1 MALSRR
7 SQSRSRSRL
16 TLALL
21 VLTSVTLLTLDYRGF
36 GPLESARSAVL
47 DAFAPVG
54 DAAES
59 AFEPVS
65 DAWNGA
71 TGYDELRDEN
81 DALRQQILELEGRL
95 ADGEAAQR
103 ELRQL
108 QQQLELPFVGD
119 LPTVKARIVS
129 GGVTNFDETV
139 QIDKGASSGIRT
151 GMPVVA
157 GSGLVGQVVDVGDGR
172 AAVRLVSDPSFQLG
186 VRVSGQPGLGI
197 VAGQGD
203 EVRLRA
209 SAFDI
214 STPLEPGDLLVTSGS
229 ERSAFPPDLPVG
241 RVSNVVTDDVSLQ
254 KEADVELVGNLN
266 DLLYVTVLLWEPPT

>member
-7 SQSRSRSRL
+7 TQSRSRSRL
-16 TLALL
+16 TLVLL
-21 VLTSVTLLTLDYRGF
+21 ILTSVTLLTLDYRGF
-36 GPLESARSAVL
+36 GPLESARSVVL

-59 AFEPVS
+59 AFDPVA

-71 TGYDELRDEN
+71 TGYDELRAEN
-81 DALRQQILELEGRL
+81 EELRQRLLELEGEL
-95 ADGEAAQR
+95 ADGQAAQR

-108 QQQLELPFVGD
+108 QEQLELPFVGD
-119 LPTVKARIVS
+119 IPTVKARIVS
-129 GGVTNFDETV
+129 GGVTNFDDTV
-139 QIDKGASSGIRT
+139 QIDKGSSSGIRT

-172 AAVRLVSDPSFQLG
+172 SSVRLVSDPSFQLG

-197 VAGQGD
+197 VAGRGD
-203 EVRLRA
+203 EVVLRA
-209 SAFDI
+209 TAFDI
-214 STPLEPGDLLVTSGS
+214 STPLEPGDLLVTSGA

-241 RVSNVVTDDVSLQ
+241 RVTDVVTDDVSLQ
-254 KEADVELVGNLN
+254 KEADVELVGSLN
-266 DLLYVTVLLWEPPT
+266 DLLYVTVLLWEPPA